1 MRFSKWPTL
10 GFVVFLTLAAFR
22 AYQYPAYTSDGLV
35 YMANAVAIRGATIP
49 EIHDT
54 VYREVKAGVP
64 QPTLDHLLGN
74 EPVATAQSRSFHERA
89 VNPYH
94 FAEFLPCFAVRPA
107 FNELVYLLH
116 YKLGVGLLRAPILI
130 SVVSYLVMGWIVF
143 TWMSRYVAAPWAQ
156 FLSLLLML
164 TPGIWD
170 LARWPQPDALCC
182 MISFMAL
189 YFILEK
195 NWITAGLTILLAS
208 VYVRTDNVLLVL
220 TALAYLSIVNRTIGK
235 SKAAIMAGVAIGS
248 VFLINHFAGDYG
260 ARMLYY
266 RAFLGVPLA
275 PGEMTAHFGFH
286 DYLVALRAGTT
297 ALVHGDFI
305 PFALMG
311 VVGILKRPP
320 SAILGLV
327 MVAVVHNACHFL
339 MYPLVETR
347 YFGLFYLAMGI
358 SAASALVE
366 PLSSRA
372 WRASS
377 GADERSGVQ
386 TAA

>member
-1 MRFSKWPTL
+1 LRFSKWPTL
-10 GFVVFLTLAAFR
+10 GFVVFLMLAAFR
-22 AYQYPAYTSDGLV
+22 SYHYPAYTSDGFV
-35 YMANAVAIRGATIP
+35 YMANAVAMRGVGIR

-54 VYREVKAGVP
+54 VYREVRAGVP

-74 EPVATAQSRSFHERA
+74 EPVETAQSRSFRERA

-107 FNELVYLLH
+107 FNELVYVLH
-116 YKLGVGLLRAPILI
+116 YELGIGLLRAPIVI
-130 SVVSYLVMGWIVF
+130 SVASFLAMGWIVLM
-143 TWMSRYVAAPWAQ
+143 WISRYVAAPWAQ
-156 FLSLLLML
+156 ILSLLLVL

-182 MISFMAL
+182 MISLLAL
-189 YFILEK
+189 YFLLEK
-195 NWITAGLTILLAS
+195 KWITAGLAILLAS

-220 TALAYLSIVNRTIGK
+220 AALAYLSILTHTVDKT
-235 SKAAIMAGVAIGS
+235 KAAILAAVATGS
-248 VFLINHFAGDYG
+248 VFLINHYAGDYG

-286 DYLVALRAGTT
+286 DYLVALRAGVS
-297 ALVHGDFI
+297 AILHGDFI
-305 PFALMG
+305 AFTLIG
-311 VVGILKRPP
+311 VVGLLRRPP
-320 SAILGLV
+320 LAVLALMI
-327 MVAVVHNACHFL
+327 VALTYNAAHFL
-339 MYPLVETR
+339 IYPLVEIR

-358 SAASALVE
+358 SLASTLTA
-366 PLSSRA
+366 PQPSMTYGLSN
-372 WRASS
+372 
-377 GADERSGVQ
+377 GADKRSGIQ